1 MTRNSMRKR
10 LRITTFDHVEDNV
23 EADKDDN
30 DDETTQHPFAIEGP
44 PFLGGPED
52 LSVLSS
58 NATHVAVPLWYNANI
73 VSVFM

>member
-1 MTRNSMRKR
+1 M
-10 LRITTFDHVEDNV
+10 EDNV

-73 VSVFM
+73 VSVFMWSEKRKLIGLSGRECV